1 MLRWYHF
8 PPREVMAKPAHTSSA
23 CYSTRMA
30 GPNPSSDKLWE
41 EMQCCRD
48 SVPQGPHS
56 RYLLLLLLPSPP
68 ADRRGGLRNGLVTAT
83 TASLHHDGAEK
94 SKCIPGVWQGP
105 GGAAAGETAHAHR
118 YRELLQENP
127 KLLLVRAKTS
137 PCDYLPMASSD
148 MTSTAVEKRSML
160 FCTTM
165 PSMASPV

>member
-1 MLRWYHF
+1 MLPAQGWLVLTPVVTSFGRRCSAARTVF
-8 PPREVMAKPAHTSSA
+8 P
-23 CYSTRMA
+23 
-30 GPNPSSDKLWE
+30 
-41 EMQCCRD
+41 RD
-48 SVPQGPHS
+48 PVPCICSFSCSP
-56 RYLLLLLLPSPP
+56 PP
-68 ADRRGGLRNGLVTAT
+68 ADRCGGLRNGLVTAT
-83 TASLHHDGAEK
+83 TASLHCDGAEK

-105 GGAAAGETAHAHR
+105 GGAAAGETAHAHH

-137 PCDYLPMASSD
+137 PCNYLPMASSD